1 MPISDT
7 RVSLPRTRLSLTMEY
22 SIIQSKLETNNV
34 SQFGDYQSIR
44 DLRGSPQLINDG
56 LKFIIEP
63 SPGYFAEYLKHPKYS

>member
-44 DLRGSPQLINDG
+44 DLSGSPQLINDG
-56 LKFIIEP
+56 LKFTIEP
-63 SPGYFAEYLKHPKYS
+63 SQGVLQDS